1 MAPLRQDVNVVN
13 ELSGELAPLD
23 VQLSSTSSRQL
34 DDLNMHWKL
43 LQVAIE
49 ERLQVLQ
56 EAHRDFGPS
65 SQHFLSS
72 E

>member
-1 MAPLRQDVNVVN
+1 MFQAFKEEMAPLRQDVNVVN

-43 LQVAIE
+43 LQV
-49 ERLQVLQ
+49 
-56 EAHRDFGPS
+56 GYGCPT
-65 SQHFLSS
+65 
-72 E
+72 